1 MKIGSQLKRGLIIL
15 AGIAMLSMSLAAKE
29 MVTYPKDNKA
39 TQALGFVKLENSFGI
54 SSSPE
59 GNTVYINSGGK
70 PLERV
75 FGAVEDN
82 DNKFSEIKN
91 NKVIINGGVWQQMDF
106 GKKME

>member
-1 MKIGSQLKRGLIIL
+1 MKMRSHLKKGLVVL
-15 AGIAMLSMSLAAKE
+15 TGIAMLSTSLLAKE
-29 MVTYPKDNKA
+29 IVTYPKDNKA
-39 TQALGFVKLENSFGI
+39 AQALGFEKLENSFGI
-54 SSSPE
+54 SSSAK

-91 NKVIINGGVWQQMDF
+91 K
-106 GKKME
+106 